1 MVNVVLST
9 NVIHSARRFWVQ
21 QRRATHVLQLERE
34 RIGML
39 GGAEQLAERPR
50 SAQRRLDATTESL
63 VGL

>member
-9 NVIHSARRFWVQ
+9 NEIHSARRFWVQ

-39 GGAEQLAERPR
+39 GGAERPR
-50 SAQRRLDATTESL
+50 SAQRRL
-63 VGL
+63 VGIPNYRIS